1 MRHRDRRT
9 PSRTRCG
16 TCVETARP
24 RRFAC
29 ASDDRS
35 RRRPS
40 DARAAVRPLD
50 RRPRTA
56 RGRRRCATRRIAA
69 RGCRVAVRR
78 FRRAASRA
86 TPRAVRV
93 RRRTSISKPT
103 PCDCGA
109 SAHRAAAAPGAAAK
123 VRITSGSS
131 RGIPGAHGLDAMNTM
146 VPTATGTPERD
157 APDVLPPGAMAG
169 PWRVEHVL
177 GRGGMGT
184 VYAVVHDEIG
194 KRAALKLMHQRLS
207 TRHLN
212 VDRMLL
218 EAKVVNQV
226 GHPNIVDIFETGA
239 LADGR
244 PYIVMERLT
253 GMPLS
258 ERVCATKLLPD
269 QVIAILRQI
278 CDALVAAHAAG
289 VIHRDLKLDNVFL
302 VETED
307 GSP

>member
-1 MRHRDRRT
+1 MRHATECGPRMPCRGS
-9 PSRTRCG
+9 PISSRS
-16 TCVETARP
+16 V
-24 RRFAC
+24 
-29 ASDDRS
+29 ASDAS
-35 RRRPS
+35 S
-40 DARAAVRPLD
+40 
-50 RRPRTA
+50 
-56 RGRRRCATRRIAA
+56 C
-69 RGCRVAVRR
+69 
-78 FRRAASRA
+78 SRA
-86 TPRAVRV
+86 TTDIDLQAYTVR
-93 RRRTSISKPT
+93 
-103 PCDCGA
+103 CGA
-109 SAHRAAAAPGAAAK
+109 SAHRAAATPGAAPK
-123 VRITSGSS
+123 VRVRSGPL
-131 RGIPGAHGLDAMNTM
+131 RGIQGAHGLDAMNTM
-146 VPTATGTPERD
+146 VPTATGAPERD
-157 APDVLPPGAMAG
+157 APDVLPCGAMAG

-194 KRAALKLMHQRLS
+194 KRAALKLMHQKLT